1 MELMEVF
8 TAEGA
13 LFFALVRV
21 KETSAV
27 KTSEKLGG
35 LKEESASLRYLPTN
49 CTGCEFRNCQHKPA
63 VASPIV
69 KLSVLAK
76 LSALFLALR

>member
-1 MELMEVF
+1 MEVF

-27 KTSEKLGG
+27 KTS
-35 LKEESASLRYLPTN
+35 
-49 CTGCEFRNCQHKPA
+49 A

-69 KLSVLAK
+69 KLSVFAK
-76 LSALFLALR
+76 LRALFLAQATEQEAELSAWLTTAPS

>member
-21 KETSAV
+21 RETSAV
-27 KTSEKLGG
+27 KTSDKLGG
-35 LKEESASLRYLPTN
+35 FKEESPSASDIN
-49 CTGCEFRNCQHKPA
+49 Q
-63 VASPIV
+63 VIV
-69 KLSVLAK
+69 KAANFRIVSTNLPWRRPS
-76 LSALFLALR
+76 

>member
-1 MELMEVF
+1 MESIEVF

-35 LKEESASLRYLPTN
+35 LEKESASLRYPPTN
-49 CTGCEFRNCQHKPA
+49 CKGCEF
-63 VASPIV
+63 
-69 KLSVLAK
+69 
-76 LSALFLALR
+76 

>member
-1 MELMEVF
+1 MESIEVF

-27 KTSEKLGG
+27 KTSGKVAG
-35 LKEESASLRYLPTN
+35 LKDKSASLRYRPTN
-49 CTGCEFRNCQHKPA
+49 VKAANFE
-63 VASPIV
+63 IV
-69 KLSVLAK
+69 STDLPRHRPS
-76 LSALFLALR
+76 

>member
-27 KTSEKLGG
+27 KTSGKVGG
-35 LKEESASLRYLPTN
+35 FKRRK
-49 CTGCEFRNCQHKPA
+49 C
-63 VASPIV
+63 
-69 KLSVLAK
+69 
-76 LSALFLALR
+76 

>member
-1 MELMEVF
+1 MELIEVF

-27 KTSEKLGG
+27 KTSGKVGG
-35 LKEESASLRYLPTN
+35 FKRRK
-49 CTGCEFRNCQHKPA
+49 C
-63 VASPIV
+63 
-69 KLSVLAK
+69 
-76 LSALFLALR
+76 